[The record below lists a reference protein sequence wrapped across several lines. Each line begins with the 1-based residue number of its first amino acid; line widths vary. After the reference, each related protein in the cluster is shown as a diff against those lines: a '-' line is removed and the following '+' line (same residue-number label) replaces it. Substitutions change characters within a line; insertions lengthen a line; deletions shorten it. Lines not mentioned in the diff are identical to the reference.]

1 MTQLTLSKKINN
13 LGKIP
18 ENSVLVT
25 MHVRSLYTNIPHEK
39 AIKTV
44 DTAFKRKIKD
54 GILFWN
60 YLILTL
66 NNFTSTAKTI
76 YKNYL
81 QITPT
86 YINIFMRMFEENYIY
101 HLIQEKCKL
110 YLT

>member
-39 AIKTV
+39 PIKTV

-54 GILFWN
+54 GILF
-60 YLILTL
+60 
-66 NNFTSTAKTI
+66 
-76 YKNYL
+76 
-81 QITPT
+81 
-86 YINIFMRMFEENYIY
+86 
-101 HLIQEKCKL
+101 
-110 YLT
+110 